1 MSVRRVS
8 LVLVLTLLLLV
19 AVFSVVL
26 NVPLVRASDTIY
38 IRANG
43 SIEGTSYVVSSDNIT
58 YVFTADIND
67 SIVVER
73 SNIAIDGAGY
83 TLQGTGG
90 NGFSLSSVSNVTIKN
105 ANIKNYDQGIYLS
118 GASNNRITTNNITN
132 NFAGIAFSG
141 SSNSNSITANNI
153 TANADGIDLSSSSSN
168 SITTNNIANNDYGIE
183 LSWASNSNSITANN
197 ITMSGYDGIYLSSSS
212 NSSISANNIIA
223 NNQFGIRLYSASNFN
238 SITANN
244 ITANADGIHLEG
256 SSNSNSIT
264 ANNITNND
272 NGIELSG
279 SSNSNSITANNITAN
294 SFDGIY
300 LSSSSNSNSITTNNI
315 ANNDYGIELSG
326 SSNNRITANNITNN
340 YDGIVLSSSSNNS
353 ITTNNI
359 ANNDYGINLLN
370 SASNNS
376 ITANNIT
383 ANNYYGIWL
392 LFTLPNNIYHNN
404 FINNAGQVYS
414 LASTNVWDDG
424 YPSGG
429 NYWSNYIDVDNNK
442 GPYQN
447 ETGSD
452 SIWDNPYIIDSTN
465 MDRYPLA
472 FPYETQPPTVT
483 ILSPENK
490 TYAVNASIPLTFTV
504 DEFPNWMGYSLNG
517 QPNATITGNTTLPT
531 ISDGQHSVV
540 VYAND
545 TFGNMGNSDAI
556 HFTVDTVAPSGS
568 IIINSGDAST
578 TSTSVTLTLTYTD
591 ATSGVYQVRFSND
604 GVWDTEQWESPA
616 STKAWTLTSG
626 DGTKT
631 VYYQIKDNAGWS
643 STYSDTIVLDSTTPQ
658 GMIRI
663 NNDAEYTNTTGVTLT
678 LLATDAGSGV
688 SQMRFSNDGS
698 TWSSWE
704 PYATS
709 KSWSLESGSGVKNV
723 LVQFRDNAGLSVW
736 AYDNITL
743 DTVLPVAN
751 AGGNQNVMVGQ
762 SVIFNGSGSSDNM
775 GIASYAWS
783 FGDGSMGTGVTPT
796 HTYLSEGTYTVS
808 LTVTDVAGNTALS
821 SCTVVVAGFIPEF
834 PSAAMLILFF
844 MLASAFVVAFKER
857 RR

>member
-168 SITTNNIANNDYGIE
+168 SITTNNIANNDYGIN
-183 LSWASNSNSITANN
+183 LYSASNNSITANNITANSINSIYLSGASNNSITTNN

-212 NSSISANNIIA
+212 N
-223 NNQFGIRLYSASNFN
+223 
-238 SITANN
+238 
-244 ITANADGIHLEG
+244 
-256 SSNSNSIT
+256 
-264 ANNITNND
+264 
-272 NGIELSG
+272 
-279 SSNSNSITANNITAN
+279 
-294 SFDGIY
+294 
-300 LSSSSNSNSITTNNI
+300 NSITTNNI

-326 SSNNRITANNITNN
+326 SSNNSITANNITNNDYGIELSGASNSNSITANNITNN
-340 YDGIVLSSSSNNS
+340 YAGIALSSSSNS

-359 ANNDYGINLLN
+359 ANNDYGINLN
-370 SASNNS
+370 NASNNS
-376 ITANNIT
+376 ITTNNIT

-392 LFTLPNNIYHNN
+392 LFSGPNNIYHNN

-751 AGGNQNVMVGQ
+751 AGANQNVMVGQ

-821 SCTVVVAGFIPEF
+821 SCTVVVAGVIPEF